1 MDKKSRLE
9 KSKEYQ
15 NDKYIQSWLKGL
27 SERTQI
33 NYLEGFADW
42 YSFMG
47 MTPTQMFEKRL
58 KDTASTNQE
67 DRMFFEHK
75 FREYKKHI
83 EQLGIKAISVKSL
96 LIVRPINIIACA
108 VQ

>member
-1 MDKKSRLE
+1 MDKQSRLD
-9 KSKEYQ
+9 KAQEYQ
-15 NDKYIQSWLKGL
+15 DDKYVKSCLAGL
-27 SERTQI
+27 SERTQT
-33 NYLEGFADW
+33 NYLEGFAEW
-42 YSFMG
+42 YAFMG
-47 MTPTQMFEKRL
+47 MTPTQMYEKRL
-58 KDTASTNQE
+58 RDTVSANQE
-67 DRMFFEHK
+67 DRVFFEHK